1 MNHSAT
7 PRKPGAPETT
17 WDLDPIDAPA
27 LLRGLEMF
35 ARHETQITE
44 RFYEIFFERRPDTV
58 ELFGA
63 HSIAEREEMIRETL
77 HSLHALYEGQ
87 DWLED
92 NLVALGKSHWE
103 YGVTEDMYPSFVD
116 SLIDCGQE
124 ILGDELDDAA
134 VVSLRAAISNIAQRM
149 SVAGESA
156 SRRRSPT
163 RQSIENS
170 PTDG

>member
-1 MNHSAT
+1 MKNTTAPLK
-7 PRKPGAPETT
+7 PRLK
-17 WDLDPIDAPA
+17 DASPA
-27 LLRGLEMF
+27 VLRALELF
-35 ARHETQITE
+35 ASHEARITE
-44 RFYEIFFERRPDTV
+44 RFYEIFFERRPDTL

-87 DWLED
+87 VWLDD

-124 ILGDELDDAA
+124 ILGDEFDNDAVASFRSA
-134 VVSLRAAISNIAQRM
+134 VTTIAQQM
-149 SVAGESA
+149 SGAGEIA
-156 SRRRSPT
+156 SDRHNRTNPT
-163 RQSIENS
+163 
-170 PTDG
+170 

>member
-1 MNHSAT
+1 MSHSAT
-7 PRKPGAPETT
+7 HRKPGTPETAR
-17 WDLDPIDAPA
+17 DLDPIDAPA

-35 ARHETQITE
+35 ARHETQIAE
-44 RFYEIFFERRPDTV
+44 RFYEIFFERRPDTI

-87 DWLED
+87 VWLAD

-124 ILGDELDDAA
+124 ILGDEFDDAA
-134 VVSLRAAISNIAQRM
+134 VVSIRAAMSKIARRM

-156 SRRRSPT
+156 SRRPGPT
-163 RQSIENS
+163 QQSSEKS
-170 PTDG
+170 STGG